1 MPIAPD
7 VLTALRPESYETVR
21 KQVRDGDIL
30 LCSAND
36 RFSRMIRWATRS
48 PWSHVAIAFRMEEI
62 DRVMVLECVAKI
74 GVRAVPLSSFIART
88 SGGIAPYP
96 GRILL
101 ARHGGMSAKS
111 RRKPMKKMAA
121 FGFDR
126 LGDRFSNA
134 EAAKVALRILLGRLE
149 TRLHRSLG
157 PKDEFICSEYVA
169 RCLKAVG
176 LEVPWDGKGFVA
188 PADFAADPRIDA
200 VAQIRTR

>member
-7 VLTALRPESYETVR
+7 VLTTLRPEPYETVR
-21 KQVRDGDIL
+21 AQVLDGDLL
-30 LCSAND
+30 LCSADD
-36 RFSRMIRWATRS
+36 RFSRMIRWATKS

-96 GRILL
+96 GKILL
-101 ARHGGMSAKS
+101 ARHKGMSAKS
-111 RRKPMKKMAA
+111 RRQPMKKMAA

-134 EAAKVALRILLGRLE
+134 EGAKIALRILLGRFNR
-149 TRLHRSLG
+149 RLHRSLG
-157 PKDEFICSEYVA
+157 PKNEFICSEYVA
-169 RCLKAVG
+169 RCLKAVD
-176 LEVPWDGKGFVA
+176 LEIPWDGKGFIA
-188 PADFAADPRIDA
+188 PADFALDRRIDA